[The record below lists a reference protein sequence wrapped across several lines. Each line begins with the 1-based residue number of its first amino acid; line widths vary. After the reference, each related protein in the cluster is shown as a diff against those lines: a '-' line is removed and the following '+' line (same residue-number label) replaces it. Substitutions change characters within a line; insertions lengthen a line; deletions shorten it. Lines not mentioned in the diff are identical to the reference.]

1 VGGCNNCQFRYA
13 KTSPGEQLKILLL
26 SNPDSS
32 HTLKWARSLALSGQE
47 IVVFGLNKY
56 AYETYATFKNIKVVS
71 IDLDTSTT
79 YSDEGNKRKLVYLK
93 ALPLLKQV
101 IKAFS
106 PDIVHA
112 HYATS
117 YGLLGAL
124 CGFRPYLLSVWGSD
138 VFSFPNLSF
147 LHRWLV
153 RFNLSRADKVLST
166 SHVMALETN
175 KYTAKPIEVTP
186 FGIDL
191 SVFKPETVVSPFA
204 PEDIVIGTI
213 KTLEEKYGIEY
224 LIRAFHQVRCR
235 HPELPLKL
243 LIVGGGSLEQNL
255 KTLTR
260 ELKLDDCTTFTG
272 RVPFDDIQKYHN
284 MLSVSVFVS
293 VCSESFGVAVLE
305 SSGCEKPVIVSNIGG
320 LPEVVE
326 DNITGIVVPPRDVVA
341 TANAIERLV
350 LDVELRSLMGRA
362 GRARVQR
369 LYDWNANVT
378 QMINIYETIL
388 RK

>member
-1 VGGCNNCQFRYA
+1 M
-13 KTSPGEQLKILLL
+13 KILLL

-47 IVVFGLNKY
+47 IMVFGLHKY
-56 AYETYATFKNIKVVS
+56 ASETYATFKNIKVVS
-71 IDLDTSTT
+71 IDSDTSITD
-79 YSDEGNKRKLVYLK
+79 SDEGNKRKLVYLK

-101 IKAFS
+101 IKAFG

-175 KYTAKPIEVTP
+175 QYTAKPIEVTP

-204 PEDIVIGTI
+204 PEDIVVGTI

-224 LIRAFHQVRCR
+224 LIRAFHHVRCR

-260 ELKLDDCTTFTG
+260 ELKLDDCTKFTG

-293 VCSESFGVAVLE
+293 VCSSESFGVAILE
-305 SSGCEKPVIVSNIGG
+305 SCGCEKPVIVSNIGG

-326 DNITGIVVPPRDVVA
+326 DNITGIVVPPRDVAA